1 MEGDKEFISN
11 LVNITNDITYI
22 FRPDYEGQNLKNNL
36 NFKKFKES
44 IIKYGNNS
52 KIFYCKIDKIYFCYN
67 DTQFTIQG
75 TCPICKRNICYF
87 CSTINWYENCCLKC
101 KIYHLLKIDA
111 FIFFDSYPN
120 RYYNIKIN
128 DFLVYALVPYLN
140 CLFFFGVCMLIFINQ
155 D

>member
-1 MEGDKEFISN
+1 MEGDKEFIRIFGLFWKFLYIGYKTEGYSN
-11 LVNITNDITYI
+11 LVNITNDVTYI

-87 CSTINWYENCCLKC
+87 CSTNNWYENCCLKN
-101 KIYHLLKIDA
+101 KIYHLLKLMHLYFLIHIPIDIIILKSM
-111 FIFFDSYPN
+111 IF
-120 RYYNIKIN
+120 
-128 DFLVYALVPYLN
+128 
-140 CLFFFGVCMLIFINQ
+140 
-155 D
+155 